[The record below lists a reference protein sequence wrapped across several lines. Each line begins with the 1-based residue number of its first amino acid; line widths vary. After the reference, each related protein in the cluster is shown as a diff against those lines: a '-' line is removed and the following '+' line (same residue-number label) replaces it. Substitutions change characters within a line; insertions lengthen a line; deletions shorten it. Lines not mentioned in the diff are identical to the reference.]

1 MLLGLL
7 LVLGFGLGLGAAQ
20 PDVLAVEGHRLGE
33 AEGALAPLDRHGRK
47 AVGELRD
54 ILVIGRRQPERE
66 HGLPDGHARGESTGQ
81 PRERDEFG
89 VLTRHRSRA

>member
-1 MLLGLL
+1 MRLGLLLGLL
-7 LVLGFGLGLGAAQ
+7 LGLGLGLGLGAAQ

-54 ILVIGRRQPERE
+54 ILVIGRRQPERANQR
-66 HGLPDGHARGESTGQ
+66 GLPNRHERG
-81 PRERDEFG
+81 REGREC
-89 VLTRHRSRA
+89 